1 MSQSLK
7 CNLVPRLLRPYK
19 AKAMTPEKV
28 YKQAIADWPEE
39 DRPREKL
46 LKHGAHILSN
56 AELLAI
62 LIRSGVK
69 GFSAVDLGRELM
81 RKFKT
86 LRALSACDPTELY
99 QIKGLSTA
107 KVAQIKAAVELGRRM
122 MSEERAL
129 EGPIRSSSDV
139 ADYLMPLLR
148 DLKYETFKVVL
159 LDRRNSVLDVV
170 DIDEGDVAKTQ
181 PSIRKIMLR
190 TAQVYANAII
200 AVHNHPSGDPTPSE
214 QDKIL
219 TRDLVIAG
227 RAMEIRVFDHLIIG
241 DKRYFS
247 FADEGII
254 EEYEMQAVMMSKKGV

>member
-1 MSQSLK
+1 MSK
-7 CNLVPRLLRPYK
+7 KTYDK
-19 AKAMTPEKV
+19 AIV
-28 YKQAIADWPEE
+28 NWPEE

-46 LKHGAHILSN
+46 LRYGAHTLSN

-62 LIRSGVK
+62 LIRTGTK
-69 GFSAVDLGRELM
+69 GSSAVDLGRELL

-86 LRALSACDPTELY
+86 LRAISASDAAQLRE
-99 QIKGLSTA
+99 IKGLSTA
-107 KVAQIKAAVELGRRM
+107 KIAQIKAAVELGRRM
-122 MSEERAL
+122 ISEERAL

-148 DLKYETFKVVL
+148 DLKHEVFKVVL

-170 DIDEGDVAKTQ
+170 DIDEGDVSRSN

-190 TAQVYANAII
+190 AAQAYAAGLI

-214 QDKIL
+214 QDKVL

-227 RAMEIRVFDHLIIG
+227 RAMDIRVFDHLIIG
-241 DKRYFS
+241 DGRYFS
-247 FADEGII
+247 LADEGLI
-254 EEYEMQAVMMSKKGV
+254 EEYEMQAIMAMSKG

>member
-1 MSQSLK
+1 MPSQKKLYE
-7 CNLVPRLLRPYK
+7 R
-19 AKAMTPEKV
+19 
-28 YKQAIADWPEE
+28 AIVNWPEE

-46 LKHGAHILSN
+46 LKRGADTLSN

-62 LIRSGVK
+62 MIRTGIK
-69 GFSAVDLGRELM
+69 GSSAVDLAHQLLR
-81 RKFKT
+81 RFKT
-86 LRALSACDPTELY
+86 LRQMSGADVAEFRE
-99 QIKGLSTA
+99 IKGLSTA
-107 KVAQIKAAVELGRRM
+107 KIAHLKAAVELGRRM

-129 EGPIRSSSDV
+129 DRPIHSSSDV

-148 DLKYETFKVVL
+148 DLKHEVFKVVL
-159 LDRRNSVLDVV
+159 LDRGNNVLEVADV
-170 DIDEGDVAKTQ
+170 DEGDVAKTA

-190 TAQVYANAII
+190 AAQAYAAGFI

-241 DKRYFS
+241 DGRYFS
-247 FADEGII
+247 FTDEGLI
-254 EEYEMQAVMMSKKGV
+254 EEYERQVVILQSKEVGPMN

>member
-1 MSQSLK
+1 MSLK
-7 CNLVPRLLRPYK
+7 KIYPG
-19 AKAMTPEKV
+19 
-28 YKQAIADWPEE
+28 AIANWPEE

-46 LKHGAHILSN
+46 LKHGAHTLSN

-62 LIRSGVK
+62 LIRLGVE
-69 GFSAVDLGRELM
+69 GSSAVDLGRELLH
-81 RKFKT
+81 KFKT
-86 LRALSACDPTELY
+86 LRAISACDPAELME
-99 QIKGLSTA
+99 IKGLSTA

-148 DLKYETFKVVL
+148 DLKCETFKVVL

-170 DIDEGDVAKTQ
+170 DIDEGDVARTS

-190 TAQVYANAII
+190 AAQAYANAII
-200 AVHNHPSGDPTPSE
+200 AVHSHPSGDSTPSE

-241 DKRYFS
+241 DGCYYS
-247 FADEGII
+247 FADEGLI
-254 EEYEMQAVMMSKKGV
+254 EEYEMQAVVAGNQR

>member
-1 MSQSLK
+1 MTSQKKLYE
-7 CNLVPRLLRPYK
+7 R
-19 AKAMTPEKV
+19 
-28 YKQAIADWPEE
+28 AILNWPED

-46 LKHGAHILSN
+46 LKRGADTLSN

-62 LIRSGVK
+62 LIRTGIK
-69 GFSAVDLGRELM
+69 GSSAVDLGRELI

-86 LRALSACDPTELY
+86 LRQMSGADVAEFRE
-99 QIKGLSTA
+99 IKGLSTA
-107 KVAQIKAAVELGRRM
+107 KIAHIKAAVELGRRM

-129 EGPIRSSSDV
+129 ERAIHSSSDA

-148 DLKYETFKVVL
+148 DLKHEVFKVVL
-159 LDRRNSVLDVV
+159 LDRGNNVLEVA
-170 DIDEGDVAKTQ
+170 DIDEGDVAKTA

-190 TAQVYANAII
+190 AAQAYAAGFI

-214 QDKIL
+214 QDKLL

-241 DKRYFS
+241 DGRYFS
-247 FADEGII
+247 FTDEGLI
-254 EEYEMQAVMMSKKGV
+254 EEYERQTIIRGSSERNCER

>member
-1 MSQSLK
+1 MIHK
-7 CNLVPRLLRPYK
+7 
-19 AKAMTPEKV
+19 KV
-28 YKQAIADWPEE
+28 YERAIVNWPEE

-46 LKHGAHILSN
+46 LKYGAHTLSN

-62 LIRSGVK
+62 LIRTGVK
-69 GFSAVDLGRELM
+69 GSSAVDLGRELL

-86 LRALSACDPTELY
+86 LRAISACDPAELHE
-99 QIKGLSTA
+99 IKGLSKA

-148 DLKYETFKVVL
+148 DLRYETFKVVL
-159 LDRRNSVLDVV
+159 LDRRNGVLDVV
-170 DIDEGDVAKTQ
+170 DIDEGDVARTD

-190 TAQVYANAII
+190 ATQAYAAGII

-214 QDKIL
+214 QDKVL

-241 DKRYFS
+241 DGRYLS
-247 FADEGII
+247 FADEGLI
-254 EEYEMQAVMMSKKGV
+254 EEYEMQAVTMSNKGV

>member
-1 MSQSLK
+1 
-7 CNLVPRLLRPYK
+7 
-19 AKAMTPEKV
+19 MTKKI
-28 YKQAIADWPEE
+28 YDRAIANWPEE

-46 LKHGAHILSN
+46 LRYGAHTLSN

-62 LIRSGVK
+62 LIRTGTK
-69 GFSAVDLGRELM
+69 GYSAVDLGRELL

-86 LRALSACDPTELY
+86 LRAISACDPAELRE
-99 QIKGLSTA
+99 IKGLSTA

-148 DLKYETFKVVL
+148 DLKHEVFKIVL

-170 DIDEGDVAKTQ
+170 NIDEGNVAQ
-181 PSIRKIMLR
+181 SNPSIRRIMLR
-190 TAQVYANAII
+190 AAQAYAAGLI
-200 AVHNHPSGDPTPSE
+200 AVHNHPSDDPTPSE
-214 QDKIL
+214 QDRIL

-227 RAMEIRVFDHLIIG
+227 QAMEIRVFDHLIIG
-241 DKRYFS
+241 DGRYFS
-247 FADEGII
+247 FADEGLI
-254 EEYEMQAVMMSKKGV
+254 EEYEMQAVMVTGKGSE

>member
-1 MSQSLK
+1 MSQK
-7 CNLVPRLLRPYK
+7 
-19 AKAMTPEKV
+19 KV
-28 YKQAIADWPEE
+28 YERAILNWPEE

-46 LKHGAHILSN
+46 LKYGAHTLSN

-62 LIRSGVK
+62 LIRTGVK
-69 GFSAVDLGRELM
+69 GSSAVDLGRQMM

-86 LRALSACDPTELY
+86 LRAISACDPVELHEV
-99 QIKGLSTA
+99 KGLSTA

-148 DLKYETFKVVL
+148 DLKHEVFKVVL

-170 DIDEGDVAKTQ
+170 DIDEGDVAQTT
-181 PSIRKIMLR
+181 PSIRRVMLR
-190 TAQVYANAII
+190 AAQAYAAAII

-214 QDKIL
+214 QDKFL
-219 TRDLVIAG
+219 TRDLVVAG

-241 DKRYFS
+241 DGCYFS
-247 FADEGII
+247 FADEGVI
-254 EEYEMQAVMMSKKGV
+254 EEYEMQAVVMGNQR